1 MANPW
6 ERYAPIPDDQA
17 SGPWTKYAPQDA
29 ITPDTPA
36 PAKAYS
42 GDYLPMQPW
51 SGSVLPVS
59 SDTEGRISFDPN
71 AGILGALKNQAISAY
86 KFARGPGDALSGI
99 PAPTGDEAIQGALA
113 TAGILSPLNPSVGS
127 VPAMTRA
134 AVEAGVP
141 VPTAAEAAAASNAQ
155 YGALRGMGVDYAS
168 QPVADFI
175 GTHQRDLVKDGLRD
189 NVAPLTHGVLNDLQ
203 KVPTNQSSVMEL
215 GALES
220 ARQNLGK
227 IAQSQG
233 PEGVAAGRAVKAIS
247 DFMANPPEG
256 SVVSGP
262 AEQAAKLV
270 SDARGNWAAKSR
282 SENLT
287 DMSEYADLHN
297 LSTASGNNLENV
309 VRQKVRTLFD
319 PKYPERLAGYTPD
332 EVAEL
337 RQIVAGGPI
346 KNAMRWAG
354 NLLGGGGGLGN
365 VAAQTAGSFLGGTP
379 GVIAAATTGPLLKYL
394 GGRGAANQLKSVAE
408 MTRMRSPLYAERL
421 AGADPLP
428 GLLPNVSSVPTVGL
442 LAAQP
447 PQPNDGILS
456 RIWQNPIGWR

>member
-1 MANPW
+1 M
-6 ERYAPIPDDQA
+6 
-17 SGPWTKYAPQDA
+17 SGPWEDYAPASKSPGPWTDYAPQDA

-134 AVEAGVP
+134 AVEASVP
-141 VPTAAEAAAASNAQ
+141 VPTAAETAAASNAQ
-155 YGALRGMGVDYAS
+155 YGALRGLGVDYAS

-175 GTHQRDLVKDGLRD
+175 GAHQRDLVKDGLRA
-189 NVAPLTHGVLNDLQ
+189 NVAPQTHGVLNELQ
-203 KVPTNQSSVMEL
+203 SVPANQSSVMEL

-233 PEGVAAGRAVKAIS
+233 PEGAAAGRAVKAIS

-262 AEQAAKLV
+262 ADQAAKLV

-282 SENLT
+282 SENLN
-287 DMSEYADLHN
+287 DMSEFANLQN
-297 LSTASGNNLENV
+297 LSRHSGNNLENI
-309 VRQKVRTLFD
+309 VRQKVTSLFD
-319 PKYPERLAGYTPD
+319 PKYPERLAGYAPD
-332 EVAEL
+332 EIAEL
-337 RQIVAGGPI
+337 RQIATGGPI

-379 GVIAAATTGPLLKYL
+379 GVVAAATAGPLLKYL
-394 GGRGAANQLKSVAE
+394 GGRGAVNKLATVDE

-421 AGADPLP
+421 AGADQLP
-428 GLLPNVSSVPTVGL
+428 GLLPNVSSAPTIGL
-442 LAAQP
+442 LVAQP